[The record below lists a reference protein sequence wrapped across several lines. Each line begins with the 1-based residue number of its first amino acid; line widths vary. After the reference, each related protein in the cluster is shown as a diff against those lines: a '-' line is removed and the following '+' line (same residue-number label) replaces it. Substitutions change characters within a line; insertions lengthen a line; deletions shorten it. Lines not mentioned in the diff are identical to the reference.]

1 MGLSFRVP
9 ILEVLI
15 LATVLVVAVTVG
27 QGRRRTGALEL
38 VRAGPRGLQ
47 CLQDDRPDVGNR

>member
-15 LATVLVVAVTVG
+15 LATVLAVAVTVG
-27 QGRRRTGALEL
+27 QGQRRTGALEL

-47 CLQDDRPDVGNR
+47 CLQDDRPDVGDR